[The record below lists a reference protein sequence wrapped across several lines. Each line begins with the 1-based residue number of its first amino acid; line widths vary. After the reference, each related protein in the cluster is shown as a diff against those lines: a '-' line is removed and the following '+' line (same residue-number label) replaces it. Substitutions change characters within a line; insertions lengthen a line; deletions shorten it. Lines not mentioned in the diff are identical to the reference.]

1 MAFFQTVQD
10 FVTWK
15 KQGKLPAFKPE
26 GFDQI
31 MPNFR
36 DENSTYMALRVNALT
51 YAYNIS
57 KVRAEDAPKSAQDFL
72 KPMFAGK
79 VITVYPADDD
89 ATLYLFH
96 LIVQQNSRTKPPV
109 NLRHELFERRMTHH
123 AVIRDFRVSDLGIK
137 LRLNPC
143 RVRLHRADQSTN
155 GLMNSGRPGLD
166 QVGMNIVDRFDLLV
180 EFGPS

>member
-36 DENSTYMALRVNALT
+36 DENSSYMALRVNALT

-72 KPMFAGK
+72 KPMFAGNNAFE
-79 VITVYPADDD
+79 VHFASSRIQTGPILEMLAVEDARSLFPASDKMDC
-89 ATLYLFH
+89 
-96 LIVQQNSRTKPPV
+96 NMR
-109 NLRHELFERRMTHH
+109 
-123 AVIRDFRVSDLGIK
+123 FRSGESDS
-137 LRLNPC
+137 
-143 RVRLHRADQSTN
+143 A
-155 GLMNSGRPGLD
+155 
-166 QVGMNIVDRFDLLV
+166 
-180 EFGPS
+180 